1 MTDLNDIA
9 AQIKEGFEKDLESGW
24 EVSTQLFTD
33 PIEIAHRPPESYDG
47 PVDATAAGDFK
58 RSTAIHFL
66 KVPNFA
72 YTYDVEAKGQQII
85 EVFHFNME
93 ASGQPFVFKGIL
105 EYHFNDEGKIE
116 KMVGIDDPETL
127 GLLRQAIAEAGP
139 SMPSP
144 WRDRPEA

>member
-9 AQIKEGFEKDLESGW
+9 AQVKEGFAKDLESGW
-24 EVSTQLFTD
+24 EVTTQLFTN
-33 PIEIAHRPPESYDG
+33 PVEIAHRPAEDIDG
-47 PVDATAAGDFK
+47 PVDAIAAGDFK
-58 RSTAIHFL
+58 RATARHL
-66 KVPNFA
+66 PKVPNFT
-72 YTYDVEAKGQQII
+72 YTYEVEAKGQQII
-85 EVFHFNME
+85 EVLHFNLE
-93 ASGQPFVFKGIL
+93 AGGQPFVFKGIL